1 MHDFIKYNKM
11 NSKRAVK
18 DKDVGKSMM
27 GNLEEI
33 YKQID
38 ILTLEKLLDKDDN
51 FKNRYLID
59 MIDNIFVEEVDTHK
73 EKM

>member
-1 MHDFIKYNKM
+1 MKK
-11 NSKRAVK
+11 VK

-38 ILTLEKLLDKDDN
+38 MLTIEKLLDKDES
-51 FKNRYLID
+51 FKNRFLID
-59 MIDNIFVEEVDTHK
+59 MIDNIFVEELDS
-73 EKM
+73 